1 MVKHGGGVRCK
12 LAGCNR
18 IAIGK
23 VQLCKAHGR
32 TITALLPLDVGAFT
46 TTTIVAASTV
56 SSVLTTASSAAS
68 SLLSSRTTQYAPST
82 TRRSAAVVASAVDK
96 DESAASEE
104 EDEDND
110 IINFDDE
117 KEQQEHRRSA
127 TATNSYDK
135 FATGTI
141 THNSDTNVN
150 GRGMA
155 LPPAATTKHQAMV
168 FPADAATDADAD
180 SFVNGKKGKDS
191 TAVSS
196 TCNGTA
202 PAPITVQYMENNN
215 KGRMIASSSP
225 FDLESN
231 NPTLLVAPTKA
242 AAVVATSSVQLRFPS
257 KLYLVLDQCEYYH
270 HEQQKNNNHNQEAI
284 LPPPISWLPDG
295 KSFKIHDKERFATEI
310 MPSFFGTQ
318 SFKTFQRNLNLWDF
332 TWISKGPHKD
342 VCSHPLFLKGFPSI
356 CQSMKRI
363 VLKGTGRGNRAPLGG
378 VAAASTSASVS
389 SKFYAARK
397 RGSTTDASR
406 SPAAVVIGLAATTDR
421 TIIVNTRT
429 KKLKTKTSTNKE
441 ETESADADLKPHHSD
456 KDASAASEGVFC
468 ILEDK

>member
-1 MVKHGGGVRCK
+1 MYRLFAPCKKLLSFVSTIITHGTFWFLMVKHGGGVRCK

-180 SFVNGKKGKDS
+180 SFVNGKKGEDS

-242 AAVVATSSVQLRFPS
+242 AAIVATSSVAAASPS
-257 KLYLVLDQCEYYH
+257 LSTEEDSTAVDADATAKKPAALNT
-270 HEQQKNNNHNQEAI
+270 KNNNARKDAHEEEEEG
-284 LPPPISWLPDG
+284 DG
-295 KSFKIHDKERFATEI
+295 TLD
-310 MPSFFGTQ
+310 Q
-318 SFKTFQRNLNLWDF
+318 STTITLMDS
-332 TWISKGPHKD
+332 SKGTPRRLLYQQQQQETQLLSTGMLDLALYNKYI
-342 VCSHPLFLKGFPSI
+342 SHLFLL
-356 CQSMKRI
+356 
-363 VLKGTGRGNRAPLGG
+363 V
-378 VAAASTSASVS
+378 VACIILALR
-389 SKFYAARK
+389 SKC
-397 RGSTTDASR
+397 T
-406 SPAAVVIGLAATTDR
+406 
-421 TIIVNTRT
+421 
-429 KKLKTKTSTNKE
+429 
-441 ETESADADLKPHHSD
+441 
-456 KDASAASEGVFC
+456 
-468 ILEDK
+468 